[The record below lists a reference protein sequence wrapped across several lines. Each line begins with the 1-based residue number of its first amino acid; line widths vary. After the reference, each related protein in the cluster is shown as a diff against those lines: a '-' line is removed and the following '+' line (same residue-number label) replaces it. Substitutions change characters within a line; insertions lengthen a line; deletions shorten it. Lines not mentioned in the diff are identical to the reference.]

1 MLVYTNYKD
10 IFNLSKED
18 VEKIDVDL
26 FDFLKFWNSSNA
38 TIEVE
43 TSGSTGSAKKIS
55 LKREAMISSAKAT
68 IEYFKIKDMSTF
80 HCCLP
85 IKYIGGKM
93 MLVRAIVNKADIIL
107 SKPTSNPVT
116 YLTKEVDFSAMTPW
130 QVSHAINEDNF
141 EKIKTLIIG
150 GGVISSSLIKELRV
164 KKTESFQTYGMTETL
179 SHIAVRSLKN
189 TNKNPNYKCLS
200 HVNISTNKEGELIV
214 KSPELGIESL
224 TTNDIVQITGNKEF
238 KYIGRSDN
246 LINTGGIKVLPEE
259 IERQLNESLQS
270 VVFFVDKIPDN
281 KSGEKVI
288 VITNKK
294 ENTSSIKKACKRIT
308 PKHIRPQLILFIEE
322 FIFTENNKLNR
333 KKTRNSAVKT
343 NDWISI

>member
-10 IFNLSKED
+10 IFNLSEED

-43 TSGSTGSAKKIS
+43 TSGSTGSPKKIS

-68 IEYFKIKDMSTF
+68 IEYFNIKEMSTF

-107 SKPTSNPVT
+107 SKPTSNPVI
-116 YLTKEVDFSAMTPW
+116 YLNKEVDFSAMTPW
-130 QVSHAINEDNF
+130 QVSHAINENNF
-141 EKIKTLIIG
+141 EKINKLIIG
-150 GGVISSSLIKELRV
+150 GGVISSSLIKELKD
-164 KKTESFQTYGMTETL
+164 KKTESFQTYGMTETI
-179 SHIAVRSLKN
+179 SHIAVRNLKN
-189 TNKNPNYKCLS
+189 TDKNPNYKCLN

-214 KSPELGIESL
+214 KSPKLGIRSL
-224 TTNDIVQITGNKEF
+224 TTNDIVQITGSKEF
-238 KYIGRSDN
+238 KYIARSDN

-259 IERQLNESLQS
+259 IEKQLNESLQGI
-270 VVFFVDKIPDN
+270 VFFVDKIPDE
-281 KSGEKVI
+281 KSGEKII

-294 ENTSSIKKACKRIT
+294 ENTATIKKACKHIT
-308 PKHIRPQLILFIEE
+308 PKHIKPQLIFFIEQ
-322 FIFTENNKLNR
+322 FLLTENNKLNR
-333 KKTRNSAVKT
+333 KKTRNNAVKT

>member
-10 IFNLSKED
+10 IFNLSEED

-43 TSGSTGSAKKIS
+43 TSGSTGSPKKIS

-68 IEYFKIKDMSTF
+68 IEYFNIKEMSTF

-116 YLTKEVDFSAMTPW
+116 YLNKEVDFSAMTPW
-130 QVSHAINEDNF
+130 QVSHAINENNF
-141 EKIKTLIIG
+141 EKIKKLIIG
-150 GGVISSSLIKELRV
+150 GAVISSSLIKELKD
-164 KKTESFQTYGMTETL
+164 KKTESFQTYGMTETI
-179 SHIAVRSLKN
+179 SHIAVRNLKN
-189 TNKNPNYKCLS
+189 TDKNPNYKCLN

-214 KSPELGIESL
+214 KSPKLGIVSL
-224 TTNDIVQITGNKEF
+224 TTNDIIQITGNKEF

-259 IERQLNESLQS
+259 IEKQLNESLQG
-270 VVFFVDKIPDN
+270 VVFFIDKIPDE
-281 KSGEKVI
+281 KSGEKII

-294 ENTSSIKKACKRIT
+294 ENTATIKKACKHIT
-308 PKHIRPQLILFIEE
+308 PKHIKPQLIFFIEQ
-322 FIFTENNKLNR
+322 FLFTENKKLNR
-333 KKTRNSAVKT
+333 KKTKNNAVKT
-343 NDWISI
+343 NDCISI